1 MKEISIIQQIF
12 RHLIPLVLLLTI
24 VSYAFQDKNKM
35 ELEAGN
41 LGNITSKTDVVL
53 FYIKDRCWYPDLIT
67 FEKIAKE
74 LGLTT
79 EIMDHEYINKRQSFF
94 DKKGRRKFE
103 VLILTAFHPSDVFG
117 RGDSGITCQGVEN
130 VLEFIKSG
138 GSVIGLCWI
147 GSAVFASAV
156 EHLTPTF
163 EEARRGEWDKTRSMK
178 GFFCQYCGTY
188 AFKGIIRGP
197 QETNR
202 PYPTTRFLPITM
214 NSENE
219 IVQEADLPSVIHQ
232 VVVGGGS
239 IIPDKDQPLDV
250 VGWYPNGT
258 AAIGIAPYG
267 KGRIIMSNPHPNF
280 TGPGVEK
287 WRRHSMIGGFAK
299 KCGWTE
305 EMISKELKE
314 IIIDPD
320 GAKLDWALAKAM
332 LSYAYKKA
340 LHQSQEDL
348 N

>member
-1 MKEISIIQQIF
+1 MKAISIMQKIF
-12 RHLIPLVLLLTI
+12 RLLIPLVLLLPI
-24 VSYAFQDKNKM
+24 ISYALQDKNKT
-35 ELEAGN
+35 ELEAANSGN
-41 LGNITSKTDVVL
+41 TASKTDVVL
-53 FYIKDRCWYPDLIT
+53 FYIKDLCWHADLIT
-67 FEKIAKE
+67 FEKIVKE

-79 EIMDHEYINKRQSFF
+79 EIMDHEFINKKQSFF
-94 DKKGRRKFE
+94 DKKGQRKFE

-117 RGDSGITCQGVEN
+117 RGKSGITCQGVEN
-130 VLEFIKSG
+130 ILEFVKSG

-147 GSAVFASAV
+147 GSAVFSSTV
-156 EHLTPTF
+156 EHLTPTY
-163 EEARRGEWDKTRSMK
+163 EEALRGEWDKTRSMK
-178 GFFCQYCGTY
+178 GFFNQYCGTY

-239 IIPDKDQPLDV
+239 IIPDKDQALDV
-250 VGWYPNGT
+250 VGCYPNGT

-267 KGRIIMSNPHPNF
+267 QGRIIMSNPHPNF

-287 WRRHSMIGGFAK
+287 WRRNSMIGGFAR

-314 IIIDPD
+314 IVFDPD
-320 GAKLDWALAKAM
+320 GPEPDWALAKAM

-340 LHQSQEDL
+340 LHQHQKDH